1 MAFIP
6 TTHFK
11 ISLLDLIVERLRRL
25 RMSDWLKLAIGV
37 GGYAI
42 LTWQL
47 VQQHE
52 FRITKLESGFEQLID
67 KQNDQLGS
75 IQKTLI
81 QLQIEVGRAR
91 TPGG

>member
-1 MAFIP
+1 
-6 TTHFK
+6 
-11 ISLLDLIVERLRRL
+11 
-25 RMSDWLKLAIGV
+25 MSDWLKLAIGL

-52 FRITKLESGFEQLID
+52 YRITKLESGFEQYLERQQEQI
-67 KQNDQLGS
+67 GT

-81 QLQIEVGRAR
+81 QLQIEVGRNNR
-91 TPGG
+91 P